1 MSIKAMN
8 WAWEQNLPPGSK
20 LVLMALADNADD
32 QGYCWPKI
40 KTIAAKCCVSERTAQ
55 RTVKDLLDSGL
66 LKISAR
72 FNALGGQVS
81 NGYTLEMYP
90 PDKLSPSPALIQ
102 AGGDSRDTPGVTQL
116 CRGGSDTAMS
126 PLQPPHEPKKESSH
140 VQPCVLA
147 QLPPEE
153 QGEIMAIMDGLS
165 QEKRAETKALL
176 INALTRGK
184 IHTTPSRWLRAV
196 IRRRDYVPL
205 SAQAA
210 LGISEQEYE
219 QKLIQGGIPP
229 EVARF
234 ITGKTISSR
243 QAQQHLSRHP
253 LISIPQVSINADRKR
268 PKPPRSATAVDENV
282 LG

>member
-55 RTVKDLLDSGL
+55 RLVKDLLDSGL

-102 AGGDSRDTPGVTQL
+102 EGGDSRDTPGVTQL
-116 CRGGSDTAMS
+116 CHPYNHHMN
-126 PLQPPHEPKKESSH
+126 PKKNHHTCSH
-140 VQPCVLA
+140 AYL
-147 QLPPEE
+147 
-153 QGEIMAIMDGLS
+153 LS
-165 QEKRAETKALL
+165 CHLK
-176 INALTRGK
+176 
-184 IHTTPSRWLRAV
+184 S
-196 IRRRDYVPL
+196 
-205 SAQAA
+205 
-210 LGISEQEYE
+210 
-219 QKLIQGGIPP
+219 
-229 EVARF
+229 
-234 ITGKTISSR
+234 TGK
-243 QAQQHLSRHP
+243 
-253 LISIPQVSINADRKR
+253 
-268 PKPPRSATAVDENV
+268 
-282 LG
+282 

>member
-1 MSIKAMN
+1 MN
-8 WAWEQNLPPGSK
+8 WAWEQNLSPGSK

-55 RTVKDLLDSGL
+55 RLVKDLLDSGL

-102 AGGDSRDTPGVTQL
+102 EGGDSRDTPGVTQL

-126 PLQPPHEPKKESSH
+126 PLQPPHEPKKESSPAR
-140 VQPCVLA
+140 PCVLA
-147 QLPPEE
+147 RLAPEE
-153 QGEIMAIMDGLS
+153 HREIVAILDGLPLK
-165 QEKRAETKALL
+165 KRDETKALL
-176 INALTRGK
+176 IDALSRGK
-184 IHTTPSRWLRAV
+184 IQASPSRWLRAV
-196 IRRRDYVPL
+196 IRRRGCAPI

-210 LGISEQEYE
+210 LDITEQEFE

-229 EVARF
+229 EDARF
-234 ITGKTISSR
+234 ITRQTISNR
-243 QAQQHLSRHP
+243 KAQQRLNRP
-253 LISIPQVSINADRKR
+253 TAISIPQVSIKADRKR
-268 PKPPRSATAVDENV
+268 PENPRSANVAGENV
-282 LG
+282 FG

>member
-20 LVLMALADNADD
+20 LILMALADNADD

-55 RTVKDLLDSGL
+55 RLVKDLLDSGL

-102 AGGDSRDTPGVTQL
+102 EGGDSRDTPGVTQL

-126 PLQPPHEPKKESSH
+126 PLQPPHEPKKESSQ
-140 VQPCVLA
+140 VQPCVLSL
-147 QLPPEE
+147 LPPEE
-153 QGEIMAIMDGLS
+153 HGEIMAIMDGLS
-165 QEKRAETKALL
+165 QETRAETKALL
-176 INALTRGK
+176 VDALTRGK
-184 IHTTPSRWLRAV
+184 IQTTPSRWLRAV
-196 IRRRDYVPL
+196 IRRRGCAPL

-219 QKLIQGGIPP
+219 QKLIQGGISP

-234 ITGKTISSR
+234 ITGKTISNR
-243 QAQQHLSRHP
+243 QAQQHLSRQT
-253 LISIPQVSINADRKR
+253 LISIPQVPINVDRKR
-268 PKPPRSATAVDENV
+268 PKPPRIATAADETV

>member
-40 KTIAAKCCVSERTAQ
+40 KTIAAKCCVSERTTQ
-55 RTVKDLLDSGL
+55 RIVKDLLDSGL

-81 NGYTLEMYP
+81 NGYTLEMSP

-102 AGGDSRDTPGVTQL
+102 EGGDSRDTPGVTQL

-126 PLQPPHEPKKESSH
+126 PLQPPHEPKKESSPAR
-140 VQPCVLA
+140 PCVLA
-147 QLPPEE
+147 RLPPEE
-153 QGEIMAIMDGLS
+153 HGEIMAIMDGLP

-176 INALTRGK
+176 VDALTRGK
-184 IHTTPSRWLRAV
+184 IQTSPSRWLSAV
-196 IRRRDYVPL
+196 IRRRSCGSL
-205 SAQAA
+205 SVQAA
-210 LGISEQEYE
+210 LDMTEQEFE
-219 QKLIQGGIPP
+219 QKLIQGGIHP
-229 EVARF
+229 EDARF
-234 ITGKTISSR
+234 ITRQTMTNRQTQQRLSR
-243 QAQQHLSRHP
+243 QTA
-253 LISIPQVSINADRKR
+253 ISIPQVSIKADRKR
-268 PKPPRSATAVDENV
+268 QAPARSANATGENTI
-282 LG
+282 G